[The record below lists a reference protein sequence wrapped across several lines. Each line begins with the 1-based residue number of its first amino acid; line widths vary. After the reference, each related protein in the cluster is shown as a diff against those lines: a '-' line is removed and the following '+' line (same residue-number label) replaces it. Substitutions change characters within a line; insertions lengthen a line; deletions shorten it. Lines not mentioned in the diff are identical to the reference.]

1 MKKVDWLVTS
11 LINSSTNMELK
22 NVFRIDTIKLGA
34 IVRKVQKK
42 RSSKSVGEIISDI
55 DNDGFVLMRFSRDLS
70 LDVQVQQKYRY
81 KRDRLL
87 YQYPKNNE
95 YMKYYDKNNV
105 D

>member
-1 MKKVDWLVTS
+1 
-11 LINSSTNMELK
+11 MERSVAIIGFG
-22 NVFRIDTIKLGA
+22 VF
-34 IVRKVQKK
+34 
-42 RSSKSVGEIISDI
+42 VGLPVFY
-55 DNDGFVLMRFSRDLS
+55 GLVLMRFSRDLS
-70 LDVQVQQKYRY
+70 LDIQVQQKYGY